1 MAYTIIATQHSQA
14 SNGTL
19 SRVNNKFLTVEGSN
33 LTAKEIKTAIN
44 LTYPKTPVTI
54 VSDSLSFDGVDS
66 LTDTE
71 VVTHTKLVYVV
82 TTHA

>member
-33 LTAKEIKTAIN
+33 LTAKEIKTEKSEFKKENKTVKQTVKTAEKEVK
-44 LTYPKTPVTI
+44 PKVKKTI
-54 VSDSLSFDGVDS
+54 
-66 LTDTE
+66 
-71 VVTHTKLVYVV
+71 KK
-82 TTHA
+82 